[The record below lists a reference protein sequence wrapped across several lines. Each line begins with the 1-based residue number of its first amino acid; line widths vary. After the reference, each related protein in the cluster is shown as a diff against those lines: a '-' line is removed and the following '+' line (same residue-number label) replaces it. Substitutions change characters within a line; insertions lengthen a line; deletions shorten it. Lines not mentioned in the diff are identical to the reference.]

1 MRSQRRRTR
10 LPSSGGNRGRLA
22 CLALQCSS
30 SCGGLPMNEK
40 EREKTALLFSVPD
53 ACLCLFLFQV
63 DVCVCVCAVSLLL
76 QLSSL
81 KSIYIHIYRY
91 SKHRYRVVLSVK
103 PFSRFSF
110 SFYFLTVRNACS
122 AERNSSRGNRLFSSE
137 SKKKE
142 KKPEY

>member
-63 DVCVCVCAVSLLL
+63 DVCVYAPLACSSSCRVS
-76 QLSSL
+76 
-81 KSIYIHIYRY
+81 KAYIYIHIYRY